1 MANVVRSGGVVEEL
15 REIRKVMEELVGVT
29 KKVASGLEK
38 REAIGHEE
46 EKDEVR
52 RKKVS
57 VVVEE
62 SRIKEERIVKEEEK
76 TREGDRKVK
85 VSSIRKG
92 KMIELRK
99 KGRER
104 MEERV
109 KIREE
114 AGGERGEMA
123 EEEKRRRGYGWRE
136 EEEKEGKGEEYRS
149 DRGEEGEQVGGR
161 RWGDRRER
169 ECGGR

>member
-15 REIRKVMEELVGVT
+15 REIRRVMEELVGVT

-46 EKDEVR
+46 EKDEIR

-76 TREGDRKVK
+76 TRKGDRKVK

-92 KMIELRK
+92 KMVELRK
-99 KGRER
+99 EGREG

-109 KIREE
+109 KIRDEE
-114 AGGERGEMA
+114 
-123 EEEKRRRGYGWRE
+123 RRGRRGAGRNGGRG
-136 EEEKEGKGEEYRS
+136 EEKEGLWME
-149 DRGEEGEQVGGR
+149 R
-161 RWGDRRER
+161 RRRER
-169 ECGGR
+169 GEGGRV